1 MQLRASR
8 SGASSGSGK
17 EGWFLR
23 AFRREVM
30 ARRRVSRFPMDE
42 SRVRRMSAP
51 EKRLKTSSTDSG
63 SSQNWSLLAVW
74 LVRGSWYDVRLSSMD
89 HWLGC
94 FALQRVKRCL
104 A

>member
-23 AFRREVM
+23 MFKRDVI
-30 ARRRVSRFPMDE
+30 ARTSVSRFSIE
-42 SRVRRMSAP
+42 ASRVRLMSAG

-63 SSQNWSLLAVW
+63 SSQNYA
-74 LVRGSWYDVRLSSMD
+74 RYQQADCEEDIEIG
-89 HWLGC
+89 G
-94 FALQRVKRCL
+94 
-104 A
+104 